1 MLSLSYFPLKQSKNA
16 MKLVLIALI
25 AIFNQEVSYGQFF
38 GPSKFSSKACQVYI
52 CGIKCLRVVFA
63 KNIKNLRSKRSFFYK
78 VCDWKSGFFFLIFPS
93 NIWPQLW
100 KYYSL
105 QFVYQLH
112 MNQSKKV
119 LEYCQSVQ
127 TCDKQRDKS
136 FRIKSLRKNTLKG
149 GLLKFFGP
157 IWRF

>member
-1 MLSLSYFPLKQSKNA
+1 MKQSKFA
-16 MKLVLIALI
+16 MKLVLIAFLI

-100 KYYSL
+100 KNYSF
-105 QFVYQLH
+105 QFVYQLLYYIWIKVKSNLNIV
-112 MNQSKKV
+112 NQFKLVINNAIKV
-119 LEYCQSVQ
+119 DDAISI
-127 TCDKQRDKS
+127 
-136 FRIKSLRKNTLKG
+136 F
-149 GLLKFFGP
+149 
-157 IWRF
+157 